1 VFAGGRDALDHGLEL
16 ATVCSPEGIL
26 ALDLRDIRHPPSL
39 HRKGVFALPSHAAM
53 MRCAQASVALP
64 GRRVRLSVLA
74 LLPVETAMLATSMPA
89 ARVVAADVLAVQD
102 RRMADA
108 IKPLEQVLAEADVVI
123 RVRLK
128 EIGLEVPHLVIAA
141 TPNGEVVLRS
151 NVSPDVLRSF
161 GEDLKN
167 IADELEAPPAP
178 DDPRH

>member
-1 VFAGGRDALDHGLEL
+1 MTNAVRTLE
-16 ATVCSPEGIL
+16 
-26 ALDLRDIRHPPSL
+26 
-39 HRKGVFALPSHAAM
+39 K
-53 MRCAQASVALP
+53 
-64 GRRVRLSVLA
+64 VLT
-74 LLPVETAMLATSMPA
+74 E
-89 ARVVAADVLAVQD
+89 
-102 RRMADA
+102 ADA
-108 IKPLEQVLAEADVVI
+108 VI

-141 TPNGEVVLRS
+141 TPNGEVVPRS